1 MIYKPTR
8 REFLKY
14 AGVGALAFGV
24 PMLLKV
30 RPAFALAT
38 RGVGPTY
45 ISLASQINNT
55 GSLVGTTIG
64 RSLVAVVLFY
74 DPTNSIVP
82 VVSVSGESDMTPIPG
97 SLFANAAGNS
107 ISGEIYYL
115 ANNTAGGT
123 KTITVDLGT
132 FGYADVAVME
142 YAGLN
147 TSSQPDSWAFNDLGL
162 QNVDPTCD
170 LTTIN
175 ANALIVGAFIANTN
189 TTTGA
194 GSAYT
199 LFGGAGFSVNLGYGL
214 AEDNVNAGAA
224 GTRAVDFSGI
234 ANAWAMTTAS
244 FKIAGGAAVPVRHGV
259 ISQ

>member
-24 PMLLKV
+24 PLLLKV
-30 RPAFALAT
+30 RPALALAT

-64 RSLVAVVLFY
+64 RSIVAVIMWY
-74 DPTNSIVP
+74 DPSATIVP
-82 VVSVSGESDMTPIPG
+82 VISVSGESNMTAIPG
-97 SLFANAAGNS
+97 SLFQNAAGNS
-107 ISGEIYYL
+107 DSGQIYYL

-132 FGYADVAVME
+132 FGYAEVAVME

-147 TSSQPDSWAFNDLGL
+147 TSSQPDNSTQGTGNTS
-162 QNVDPTCD
+162 DPT
-170 LTTIN
+170 LPLSTIT
-175 ANALIVGAFIANTN
+175 ANALIVACEINNGGVASPG
-189 TTTGA
+189 TG
-194 GSAYT
+194 YT
-199 LFGGAGFSVNLGYGL
+199 AFGGAGFTNNLGIQI
-214 AEDNVNAGAA
+214 AMDNVNAGAA
-224 GTRAVDFSGI
+224 GPQTVDLTGI
-234 ANAWAMTTAS
+234 GVGPAWAMTVAS
-244 FKIAGGAAVPVRHGV
+244 FKIAGGGAIPVRHGV

>member
-30 RPAFALAT
+30 RPAYALAT

-45 ISLASQINNT
+45 ISVAATQTNNNTLAS
-55 GSLVGTTIG
+55 TTIG
-64 RSLVAVVLFY
+64 RSLVAVIFWY
-74 DPTNSIVP
+74 DPTNAIIP
-82 VVSVSGESDMTPIPG
+82 VISVSGESNMTLIPG
-97 SLFANAAGNS
+97 SLFANAVGNS
-107 ISGEIYYL
+107 VSGQIAYL

-123 KTITVDLGT
+123 KTITVDLGVS
-132 FGYADVAVME
+132 GYAEFTVME
-142 YAGLN
+142 YAGLL
-147 TSSQPDSWAFNDLGL
+147 TSGQPDNSAFNDLGAPGP
-162 QNVDPTCD
+162 NPSMS

-175 ANALIVGAFIANTN
+175 TSALIVAGYMDNTSIS
-189 TTTGA
+189 TA

-199 LFGGAGFSVNLGYGL
+199 AFGGGGFTNNLGNAL
-214 AEDNVNAGAA
+214 AEDNLNAGSA
-224 GTRAVDFSGI
+224 GPKTVDVTGTGAVYALTG
-234 ANAWAMTTAS
+234 AS

-259 ISQ
+259 INQ